1 MSSNYALLDEPAQW
15 SAFSTPSSENKN
27 ADQTR
32 GLWQSQVVV
41 EGMHCGS
48 CALNVEKALRSVP
61 GVKQATVNGAT
72 HRAEVVWSA
81 EQVKPSQW
89 LNALHNAGYEAV
101 PANDHVARN
110 DGKWEVRRQL
120 WRWAVAGFCMMQ
132 VMMYALPPYVST
144 DITME
149 MLSLLRWAA
158 WVLTLPVMFF
168 SADVF
173 TAAAWRDLKRG
184 DISMDLPVALGI
196 WVSFLVSSAAMFSP
210 DGFFGNEVYFDS
222 ITMFVFFLL
231 TGRWLEA
238 RLRERTAGSLEAL
251 INRLPQ
257 SVYRMRVDGEFDS
270 VSLAM
275 VKVGDI
281 LQVHPG
287 EVFAAD
293 GKLLDGHTWVEEALL
308 SGESEPMERRRGDML
323 LAGSHNLRETVTLE
337 VTALGES
344 TRYAAIV
351 TLMQTASLHK
361 PRLAALAD
369 RIAKPFLLVVLVVAA
384 LAAIWAWGESPG
396 KAMMVAVSVLIVTCP
411 CALSLATPAA
421 MLAAAGNLARQGVL
435 LRDVQ
440 SLETLSQVNAVV
452 FDKTGTLTSDRME
465 LQYLFTPENLK
476 GSIDLTTPAMQSLL
490 GLTQALAEHSWH
502 PYARAVLQIEK
513 STAPPPVLQ
522 QVQEHVGQGV
532 SATLVNDQVPKQL
545 RMGSLSFCRQAS
557 ESQEL
562 PYSAQDAQVHVFD
575 QRGWL
580 ASYVFREVMRPDAI
594 ATMARLRQ
602 LGVEIY
608 LMSGDKKAS
617 VETVAG
623 RLQLEPANVFSACT
637 PADKLGYLKDLQ
649 AAGKRV
655 AMVGDGFN
663 DMPVLA
669 GAHVSFAFGQAVPLA
684 QAHSDVVVMGQQ
696 LMAVADTMALAKR
709 SMRVVSHN
717 LIWAAAYN
725 AVCVPL
731 AVMGYLPAWLAGL
744 GMALSSVIV
753 VLYSL
758 QLALPANKAP
768 SALLSTH

>member
-1 MSSNYALLDEPAQW
+1 
-15 SAFSTPSSENKN
+15 
-27 ADQTR
+27 
-32 GLWQSQVVV
+32 
-41 EGMHCGS
+41 
-48 CALNVEKALRSVP
+48 
-61 GVKQATVNGAT
+61 
-72 HRAEVVWSA
+72 
-81 EQVKPSQW
+81 
-89 LNALHNAGYEAV
+89 
-101 PANDHVARN
+101 
-110 DGKWEVRRQL
+110 
-120 WRWAVAGFCMMQ
+120 
-132 VMMYALPPYVST
+132 
-144 DITME
+144 
-149 MLSLLRWAA
+149 
-158 WVLTLPVMFF
+158 
-168 SADVF
+168 
-173 TAAAWRDLKRG
+173 
-184 DISMDLPVALGI
+184 
-196 WVSFLVSSAAMFSP
+196 
-210 DGFFGNEVYFDS
+210 
-222 ITMFVFFLL
+222 
-231 TGRWLEA
+231 
-238 RLRERTAGSLEAL
+238 
-251 INRLPQ
+251 
-257 SVYRMRVDGEFDS
+257 
-270 VSLAM
+270 
-275 VKVGDI
+275 
-281 LQVHPG
+281 
-287 EVFAAD
+287 
-293 GKLLDGHTWVEEALL
+293 
-308 SGESEPMERRRGDML
+308 
-323 LAGSHNLRETVTLE
+323 
-337 VTALGES
+337 
-344 TRYAAIV
+344 
-351 TLMQTASLHK
+351 
-361 PRLAALAD
+361 
-369 RIAKPFLLVVLVVAA
+369 
-384 LAAIWAWGESPG
+384 
-396 KAMMVAVSVLIVTCP
+396 
-411 CALSLATPAA
+411 

-532 SATLVNDQVPKQL
+532 SATLVTDQGSSQL

-696 LMAVADTMALAKR
+696 LMAGCVNARQDSGVGIALIGVSYQFPSFLTPCRLGRR
-709 SMRVVSHN
+709 SPRLCGNVRVG
-717 LIWAAAYN
+717 
-725 AVCVPL
+725 PP
-731 AVMGYLPAWLAGL
+731 VMSFVQSTLFLRRHFCGDRNSA
-744 GMALSSVIV
+744 S
-753 VLYSL
+753 
-758 QLALPANKAP
+758 AN
-768 SALLSTH
+768 

>member
-1 MSSNYALLDEPAQW
+1 MSSNYALLDDPTGW
-15 SAFSTPSSENKN
+15 TAFSTPSPENTSSDKHH
-27 ADQTR
+27 
-32 GLWQSQVVV
+32 GVWQSQVVV

-81 EQVKPSQW
+81 DQVKPSQW
-89 LNALHNAGYEAV
+89 LNALHKAGYEAV
-101 PANDHVARN
+101 PANDLVARSE
-110 DGKWEVRRQL
+110 GKLEVRRQL

-144 DITME
+144 DITTE

-158 WVLTLPVMFF
+158 WMLTLPVMFF

-173 TAAAWRDLKRG
+173 TEAAWRDLKRG
-184 DISMDLPVALGI
+184 DISMDLPVAIGI

-251 INRLPQ
+251 INRLPP
-257 SVYRMRVDGEFDS
+257 SVRRQRADGEFDT
-270 VSLAM
+270 VGLAM
-275 VKVGDI
+275 VKPGDV
-281 LQVHPG
+281 LQVRPG

-293 GKLLDGHTWVEEALL
+293 GRLLRGHTWVEEALL
-308 SGESEPMERRRGDML
+308 SGESEPLERRPGDVL
-323 LAGSHNLRETVTLE
+323 LAGSHNLRETVSMQ

-351 TLMQTASLHK
+351 SLMQTASLHK

-369 RIAKPFLLVVLVVAA
+369 RIAKPFLLAVLVVAA
-384 LAAIWAWGESPG
+384 LAAVWAWGESPG

-440 SLETLSQVNAVV
+440 SLETLSKVNAVV

-465 LQYLFTPENLK
+465 LQALFTPEYPM
-476 GSIDLTTPAMQSLL
+476 GTTDLNTPEKQALL
-490 GLTQALAEHSWH
+490 SMTSALAEHSWH
-502 PYARAVLQIEK
+502 PYARAVLQIKK
-513 STAPPPVLQ
+513 SLSPQPVLQ

-532 SATLVNDQVPKQL
+532 SASWMSPQGEREL
-545 RMGSLSFCRQAS
+545 RMGSLSFGRAGTELQDIPLAAQA
-557 ESQEL
+557 
-562 PYSAQDAQVHVFD
+562 AQVHVFD
-575 QRGWL
+575 KNGWL
-580 ASYVFREVMRPDAI
+580 ASYVFREVIRPDAL
-594 ATMARLRQ
+594 AAMNKLRQ
-602 LGVEIY
+602 LGVDIY
-608 LMSGDKKAS
+608 LMSGDKKAA
-617 VETVAG
+617 VETVAA
-623 RLQLEPANVFSACT
+623 RLQFEPTHVYSACT
-637 PADKLGYLKDLQ
+637 PADKLGFLKDLQ
-649 AAGKRV
+649 ATGKRV

-663 DMPVLA
+663 DMPVMA

-696 LMAVADTMALAKR
+696 LMAVASTMALAKR

-744 GMALSSVIV
+744 GMAVSSLV
-753 VLYSL
+753 VVMYSL
-758 QLALPANKAP
+758 QLAVPARPAKSHSLAQ
-768 SALLSTH
+768 A

>member
-1 MSSNYALLDEPAQW
+1 MSSNYVLLDDPTSW
-15 SAFSTPSSENKN
+15 TAFSTPSPENTSSDKLH
-27 ADQTR
+27 
-32 GLWQSQVVV
+32 GVWQSQVVV

-81 EQVKPSQW
+81 DQVKPSQW
-89 LNALHNAGYEAV
+89 LNALHKAGYEAV
-101 PANDHVARN
+101 PANDHVARSE
-110 DGKWEVRRQL
+110 GKLEVRRQL

-144 DITME
+144 DITAE
-149 MLSLLRWAA
+149 MMSLLRWAA

-184 DISMDLPVALGI
+184 DISMDLPVAIGI

-251 INRLPQ
+251 INRLPP
-257 SVYRMRVDGEFDS
+257 SVRRQRADGEFDT
-270 VSLAM
+270 VGLAM
-275 VKVGDI
+275 VKPGDV
-281 LQVHPG
+281 LQVRPG

-293 GKLLDGHTWVEEALL
+293 GRLLRGHTWVEEALL
-308 SGESEPMERRRGDML
+308 SGESEPLERRPGDAL
-323 LAGSHNLRETVTLE
+323 LAGSHNLRETVSMQ
-337 VTALGES
+337 VTALGKS

-351 TLMQTASLHK
+351 SLMQTASLHK

-369 RIAKPFLLVVLVVAA
+369 RIAKPFLLAVLVVAA
-384 LAAIWAWGESPG
+384 LAAVWAWGESPG

-440 SLETLSQVNAVV
+440 SLETLSKVNAVV

-465 LQYLFTPENLK
+465 LQHLFTPEFPKGITQLQTPSLQNLLA
-476 GSIDLTTPAMQSLL
+476 LTA
-490 GLTQALAEHSWH
+490 ALAEHSWH

-513 STAPPPVLQ
+513 SLSPQPRLQ

-532 SATLVNDQVPKQL
+532 SASWMSLQGEREL
-545 RMGSLSFCRQAS
+545 RMGSLSFCRAGTA
-557 ESQEL
+557 SQEI
-562 PYSAQDAQVHVFD
+562 PFAAQAAQVHVFD
-575 QRGWL
+575 QNGWL
-580 ASYVFREVMRPDAI
+580 ASYMFRELLRPDAV
-594 ATMARLRQ
+594 AAMNKLRQ
-602 LGVEIY
+602 LGVDIY
-608 LMSGDKKAS
+608 LMSGDKKAA
-617 VETVAG
+617 VDAVAS
-623 RLQLEPANVFSACT
+623 RLQLDPQHVYGACT

-649 AAGKRV
+649 AGGKRV

-663 DMPVLA
+663 DMPVMA

-696 LMAVADTMALAKR
+696 LMVVADTMALAKR

-744 GMALSSVIV
+744 GMAVSSLVV

-758 QLALPANKAP
+758 QLAVPAVKAK
-768 SALLSTH
+768 SHSLAVA

>member
-1 MSSNYALLDEPAQW
+1 MSSDYALLDEPANW
-15 SAFSTPSSENKN
+15 SAFSVPACEDTSAKQQP
-27 ADQTR
+27 
-32 GLWQSQVVV
+32 GVWQSQIVV

-48 CALNVEKALRSVP
+48 CALHVEKALRSVP

-81 EQVKPSQW
+81 DAVKPSQW
-89 LNALHNAGYEAV
+89 LQALQDAGYSAV
-101 PANDHVARN
+101 PANDHVARHE
-110 DGKWEVRRQL
+110 GQLEVRRQL

-132 VMMYALPPYVST
+132 VMMYALPPYVSP
-144 DITME
+144 DISQE
-149 MLSLLRWAA
+149 MLKLLRWAA

-173 TAAAWRDLKRG
+173 TRAAWRDLKHG
-184 DISMDLPVALGI
+184 NISMDLPVALGI
-196 WVSFLVSSAAMFSP
+196 WVSFIVSSAAMFSP

-257 SVYRMRVDGEFDS
+257 SVHRMRSDGQFDK
-270 VSLAM
+270 VGLAM
-275 VKVGDI
+275 VKTGDV
-281 LQVHPG
+281 LKVLPG

-293 GKLLDGHTWVEEALL
+293 GTLLSGHTWVEEALL
-308 SGESEPMERRRGDML
+308 SGESAPLERHTGDTV
-323 LAGSHNLRETVTLE
+323 LAGSHNLRETVTLK
-337 VTALGES
+337 VTALGEA

-351 TLMQTASLHK
+351 NLMQTASLHK

-369 RIAKPFLLVVLVVAA
+369 RIAKPFLLVVLLVAA
-384 LAAIWAWGESPG
+384 LAAVWAWGESPG
-396 KAMMVAVSVLIVTCP
+396 KALMVAVSVLIVTCP

-440 SLETLSQVNAVV
+440 TLETLSKVDAVV

-465 LQYLFTPENLK
+465 LQALFTPEHTAGTTEVDTDALQPLLA
-476 GSIDLTTPAMQSLL
+476 LTA
-490 GLTQALAEHSWH
+490 ALAEHSWH
-502 PYARAVLQIEK
+502 PFSRAVLQIT
-513 STAPPPVLQ
+513 TAPVNKPVLQ

-532 SATLVNDQVPKQL
+532 SAVLTEGVNQRHV
-545 RMGSLSFCRQAS
+545 RMGSLAFCRQGQAVTGM
-557 ESQEL
+557 
-562 PYSAQDAQVHVFD
+562 PSAAQAAQVHVFD
-575 QRGWL
+575 QHGWL
-580 ASYVFREVMRPDAI
+580 ASMLFREVLRPDALAAI
-594 ATMARLRQ
+594 EQ
-602 LGVEIY
+602 LKQQGIGIY
-608 LMSGDKKAS
+608 LMSGDKKAA
-617 VETVAG
+617 VQALAD
-623 RLQLEPANVFSACT
+623 RLSLDPMQVYAQCQ

-649 AAGKRV
+649 ASGKRV

-663 DMPVLA
+663 DMPVMA

-684 QAHSDVVVMGQQ
+684 QARSDVVILGQQ
-696 LMAVADTMALAKR
+696 LMSVPQAVTLAKR

-744 GMALSSVIV
+744 GMALSSLVV

-758 QLALPANKAP
+758 QLALPEKREPATLLAAN
-768 SALLSTH
+768 